1 MCGAGGTRTHKA
13 ASTARLF
20 SGQVPSA
27 YRLAAPMRRVRDSN
41 SRGARHALHRFPTV
55 PLVPSGHS
63 PCAEGERIERPRDS
77 RPDLRLA
84 TGCLTSSASLPYAGR
99 DLHPHAPF
107 GTRASGARASA
118 FRHQRLEWPTRFELA
133 LRPWQGRVL
142 PLTLRP
148 HGASGEIRTHDLRL
162 TEAALCPLELQRQ
175 RSGSRTRTCVRRF
188 QGPAGMQQP
197 TPEWSRLPV
206 PTRVSCLTGAGS
218 QPCAT
223 AGHRRKRWRSLPLH
237 GPLRAQVLRAY
248 AGAGC
253 PRCDSN
259 AHCPAP
265 HAGASCR
272 WATRTWSRHPVPTR
286 AIRRTKAEPQP
297 CAAA

>member
-1 MCGAGGTRTHKA
+1 M
-13 ASTARLF
+13 
-20 SGQVPSA
+20 
-27 YRLAAPMRRVRDSN
+27 
-41 SRGARHALHRFPTV
+41 
-55 PLVPSGHS
+55 
-63 PCAEGERIERPRDS
+63 CAEGERIERPQGS

-99 DLHPHAPF
+99 DLHPHAPS

-118 FRHQRLEWPTRFELA
+118 FRHQRLEWPARFELA

-175 RSGSRTRTCVRRF
+175 RSGSRTSTCGHRF
-188 QGPAGMQQP
+188 QGPAGDASNP
-197 TPEWSRLPV
+197 PPEWSRLPV

-223 AGHRRKRWRSLPLH
+223 AGHRRKRWRSLSLRGQKAVSVLAPVPPPIGLRGRGAATRCRP
-237 GPLRAQVLRAY
+237 GPSAVRRRSRSRARRREL
-248 AGAGC
+248 
-253 PRCDSN
+253 PSEDSN
-259 AHCPAP
+259 LDSLIQGQEACH
-265 HAGASCR
+265 
-272 WATRTWSRHPVPTR
+272 WPTGH
-286 AIRRTKAEPQP
+286 
-297 CAAA
+297 

>member
-1 MCGAGGTRTHKA
+1 MRSGWDSHPQGGFHRSPVFGTGAVGLS
-13 ASTARLF
+13 ASRSNAESERFELPRR
-20 SGQVPSA
+20 SSRP
-27 YRLAAPMRRVRDSN
+27 AP
-41 SRGARHALHRFPTV
+41 LPTV
-55 PLVPSGHS
+55 LLVPSGHS
-63 PCAEGERIERPRDS
+63 PRAEGERIERPQGS
-77 RPDLRLA
+77 HPDLRLA
-84 TGCLTSSASLPYAGR
+84 TGCLTNSASLPYAGR

-118 FRHQRLEWPTRFELA
+118 FRHQRLEWPARFELA

-148 HGASGEIRTHDLRL
+148 HGAPGEIRTHDLRL
-162 TEAALCPLELQRQ
+162 TEAALCPLELQRR
-175 RSGSRTRTCVRRF
+175 RSGSRTRTCVCRF
-188 QGPAGMQQP
+188 QGPAGMP
-197 TPEWSRLPV
+197 ATHPGMEPSPGADPGLLPYRG
-206 PTRVSCLTGAGS
+206 RVTAVCDGGA
-218 QPCAT
+218 P
-223 AGHRRKRWRSLPLH
+223 RRKRWRSLPLH
-237 GPLRAQVLRAY
+237 GPIGGLRAC

-265 HAGASCR
+265 HAGTSSH

-286 AIRRTKAEPQP
+286 TIRRTKAKPQP

>member
-1 MCGAGGTRTHKA
+1 MR
-13 ASTARLF
+13 
-20 SGQVPSA
+20 SGW
-27 YRLAAPMRRVRDSN
+27 DS
-41 SRGARHALHRFPTV
+41 HP
-55 PLVPSGHS
+55 HS

-107 GTRASGARASA
+107 GTRTSGARASA
-118 FRHQRLEWPTRFELA
+118 FRHQRLEWPARFELA

-162 TEAALCPLELQRQ
+162 TEAALCPLELQRR
-175 RSGSRTRTCVRRF
+175 RSGSRTPSCGHRF
-188 QGPAGMQQP
+188 QGPAGDASNP
-197 TPEWSRLPV
+197 PRNGAVSRCRPGSPALQGQGHS
-206 PTRVSCLTGAGS
+206 RVRRRGTGASDGGRFRFTDQKAVS
-218 QPCAT
+218 
-223 AGHRRKRWRSLPLH
+223 
-237 GPLRAQVLRAY
+237 VLAP
-248 AGAGC
+248 GAGC

-265 HAGASCR
+265 HAGASSH
-272 WATRTWSRHPVPTR
+272 WATRTWGRHPVPTR

-297 CAAA
+297 CATA

>member
-1 MCGAGGTRTHKA
+1 MLALATTALSERVSSSAESLPADAAGAGLQSRQLGQGSGRFRQPLGLRIHVRSGWDLHPQDGFRRSPVFGTGA
-13 ASTARLF
+13 VGLSASR
-20 SGQVPSA
+20 SSA
-27 YRLAAPMRRVRDSN
+27 ESERFELPRRS
-41 SRGARHALHRFPTV
+41 SRPTPLPTV

-63 PCAEGERIERPRDS
+63 PCAEGERIERPRGS

-99 DLHPHAPF
+99 DLHPHAPS
-107 GTRASGARASA
+107 GTRASEARASA
-118 FRHQRLEWPTRFELA
+118 LRHQRLEWPARFELA

-188 QGPAGMQQP
+188 QGPAG
-197 TPEWSRLPV
+197 LPATH
-206 PTRVSCLTGAGS
+206 PGMEPSPGADPGLPPYRGRV
-218 QPCAT
+218 T
-223 AGHRRKRWRSLPLH
+223 A
-237 GPLRAQVLRAY
+237 V
-248 AGAGC
+248 
-253 PRCDSN
+253 CDGK
-259 AHCPAP
+259 A
-265 HAGASCR
+265 R
-272 WATRTWSRHPVPTR
+272 SRHPVPTR
-286 AIRRTKAEPQP
+286 GIRHTKAEPQP